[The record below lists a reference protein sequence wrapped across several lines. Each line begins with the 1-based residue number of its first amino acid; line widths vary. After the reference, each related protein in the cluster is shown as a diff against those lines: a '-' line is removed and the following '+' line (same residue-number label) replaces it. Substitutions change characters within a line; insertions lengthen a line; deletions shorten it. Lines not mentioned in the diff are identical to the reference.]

1 MDIKC
6 YSNTG
11 LDALFASYAGTD
23 TSHLLIHSEPGNQP
37 ITDTFP
43 VLKDKTSE
51 IQFFFA
57 VDKSHEHVQQVWC
70 VADIQYSTPV
80 PQSSIDLQTL

>member
-1 MDIKC
+1 MGTIR
-6 YSNTG
+6 
-11 LDALFASYAGTD
+11 LFF
-23 TSHLLIHSEPGNQP
+23 IVIIEPGNQP
-37 ITDTFP
+37 IPDTFP

-51 IQFFFA
+51 IQICFA
-57 VDKSHEHVQQVWC
+57 VDKSHEHVQQVRC

>member
-1 MDIKC
+1 MGTIR
-6 YSNTG
+6 
-11 LDALFASYAGTD
+11 LFF
-23 TSHLLIHSEPGNQP
+23 IVIIEPGNQP

-51 IQFFFA
+51 IQICFA
-57 VDKSHEHVQQVWC
+57 VNKSHEHVQQVWC

>member
-1 MDIKC
+1 MGTIR
-6 YSNTG
+6 
-11 LDALFASYAGTD
+11 LFF
-23 TSHLLIHSEPGNQP
+23 IVIIEPGNQP

-43 VLKDKTSE
+43 VLKDKTIE
-51 IQFFFA
+51 IQIFFA
-57 VDKSHEHVQQVWC
+57 VDKSHEHVQQVRC